1 MTAGK
6 ATGKPRG
13 KAKTSKALPSAT
25 PFDAAERAAGLAPQP
40 GKQALKSSDREAVQ
54 IAAGAS
60 LSGSV
65 DLDTHFKPAEPNARR
80 WDYGLG
86 VQTTQQALAY
96 WIEPHPASSTG
107 EAKVMLEKLVWLKR
121 KLGSASFDALRKQT
135 GAAREASGE
144 TPFRWVA
151 TPGPIAINKG
161 SREAR
166 LIAAKGLAFPV
177 RSLRLPN

>member
-13 KAKTSKALPSAT
+13 KAKTSKPLSSAT
-25 PFDAAERAAGLAPQP
+25 PFDAAAHAAGLAPQP

-54 IAAGAS
+54 VAACANF
-60 LSGSV
+60 SGSV
-65 DLDTHFKPAEPNARR
+65 DLDAHFKPTEPNAHR

-86 VQTTQQALAY
+86 VQTSQALAY

-107 EAKVMLEKLVWLKR
+107 EAKVMLQKLDWLRR
-121 KLGSASFDALRKQT
+121 KLGGASFDAMRKQT
-135 GAAREASGE
+135 DAAREDSGE
-144 TPFRWVA
+144 TPFRWIA
-151 TPGPIAINKG
+151 TAGTIAITRG
-161 SREAR
+161 SREAK